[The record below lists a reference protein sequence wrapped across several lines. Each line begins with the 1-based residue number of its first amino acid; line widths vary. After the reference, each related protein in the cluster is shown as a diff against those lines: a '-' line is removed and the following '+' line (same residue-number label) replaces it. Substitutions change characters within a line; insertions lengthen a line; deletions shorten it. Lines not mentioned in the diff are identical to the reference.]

1 MKIFLFW
8 FKFPVLQ
15 RDILILYTPTLYT
28 FQRMYFFTFT
38 SLGKLDQYFCP
49 HQRLFELY
57 FYSSKDSVYFSHL
70 CVYWGGKQTAA
81 PFLEPET

>member
-1 MKIFLFW
+1 
-8 FKFPVLQ
+8 
-15 RDILILYTPTLYT
+15 
-28 FQRMYFFTFT
+28 MYFFTFT